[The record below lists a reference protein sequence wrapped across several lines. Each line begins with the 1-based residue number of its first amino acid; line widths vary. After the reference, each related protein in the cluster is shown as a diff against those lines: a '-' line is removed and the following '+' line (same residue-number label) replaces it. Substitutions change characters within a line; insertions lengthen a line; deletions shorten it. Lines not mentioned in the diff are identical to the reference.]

1 MILLTI
7 ITAIVIGG
15 LLNLIKPRAAFV
27 FSLSRIFIFLELLI
41 TAGYWISSFAGI
53 KNAAVIAIF
62 RFLLSWG
69 SLAGSLI
76 LGYLVVNILLA
87 FRSNN
92 ASTGGYPIQKIT
104 RNALLGISILTGN
117 IFLMA
122 TVGKTIGFKEM
133 TAFFASSGY
142 AVWFLYFIMVA
153 EPLGGLGV
161 LLHFKFKMGA
171 WATAGLM
178 LIMLG
183 AVYTHWHNKDPFSDS
198 YAAVA
203 QLITLALMLVLYYF
217 EKRANSSI
225 INSYKLMAVEQS
237 I

>member
-15 LLNLIKPRAAFV
+15 LLNLIKPRASFV

-41 TAGYWISSFAGI
+41 TASYWISSFAGI
-53 KNAAVIAIF
+53 KNAAVIAVF

-87 FRSNN
+87 SRSN
-92 ASTGGYPIQKIT
+92 ASAGGYPVLKIT
-104 RNALLGISILTGN
+104 RNALLGVSILTGN

-153 EPLGGLGV
+153 EPLGGLGI
-161 LLHFKFKMGA
+161 LLHFKLKMGA

-217 EKRANSSI
+217 EKRASSPI
-225 INSYKLMAVEQS
+225 VNSYKPMAVEQPV
-237 I
+237 